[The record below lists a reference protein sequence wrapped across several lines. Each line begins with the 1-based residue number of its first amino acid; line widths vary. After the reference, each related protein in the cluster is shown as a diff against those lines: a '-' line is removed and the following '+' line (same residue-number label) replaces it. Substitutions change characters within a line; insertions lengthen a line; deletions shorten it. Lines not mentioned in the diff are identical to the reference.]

1 MSPTLVIIGVGLY
14 TIVMFAI
21 GFWGFGKTR
30 AGMEDFFLGGRTLG
44 LFVVLCTVWSTL
56 FSAYSYIGLP
66 GAYYRT
72 GVSFF
77 GIAGNILLNSLCMYL
92 LGSRMWAL
100 GKKHGFINMT
110 DLFAERYGS
119 NLVCAIAM
127 IISIGSLLPYIGLQI
142 KGAGLTLQGV
152 TNNVISFE
160 MGLLYIT
167 IVTLIYV
174 MLGGF
179 RSVVWTDVV
188 QSIIMLVGMVGAM
201 FLIADKVAGGVGG
214 VITKAAEIN
223 PKLLSF
229 PGPAGVWTPSMV
241 LTTAMV
247 VGLGG
252 FAWPQISQR
261 MYATKSVRTVKML
274 AFIFPLAALF
284 VNLPP
289 IFIGLAGRVQYPA
302 LKNPDLVFPMMLQE
316 LLPPL
321 FGIIIVLA
329 ILAAIMST
337 VSGQILSL
345 TSIVVRDLYVRFI
358 NPAAANDARITNLS
372 RFILLL
378 VVAGALAFIFW
389 GPVTLVGLL
398 IDASGPIML
407 QVLIVLIGA
416 LYWPR
421 ATKEGAIISMIASE
435 AFLVLLW
442 MKAIKMPIAGIHNGV
457 WAMILGVIL
466 FFVISLLTKPVDRK
480 VLDKFFSPFSSEK
493 RESGRRV

>member
-1 MSPTLVIIGVGLY
+1 MSPTLVIFGVLIY
-14 TIVMFAI
+14 TVVMFAI
-21 GFWGFGKTR
+21 GFWGFRKSR
-30 AGMEDFFLGGRTLG
+30 PSMEDFFLGGRTLG

-72 GVSFF
+72 GISFF

-92 LGSRMWAL
+92 LGTRMWAL
-100 GKKHGFINMT
+100 GKRHGFINMT

-119 NLVCAIAM
+119 NLVCVIAM

-152 TNNVISFE
+152 TNNVISFNT
-160 MGLLYIT
+160 GLLYIT
-167 IVTLIYV
+167 VVVLFYV
-174 MLGGF
+174 ILGGF

-201 FLIADKVAGGVGG
+201 FLIADKVGGGLGG
-214 VITKAAEIN
+214 VIQKAAAMN

-229 PGPAGVWTPSMV
+229 PGPAGIWTPSMV
-241 LTTAMV
+241 LTTCMV

-261 MYATKSVRTVKML
+261 MYATKSMRTIKLL

-289 IFIGLAGRVQYPA
+289 IFIGLAGKVQYPD
-302 LKNPDLVFPMMLQE
+302 LKNADLVFPMMLNE
-316 LLPPL
+316 LVPPV

-337 VSGQILSL
+337 VSGQVLSL
-345 TSIVVRDLYVRFI
+345 TSIIVRDFYVRFF
-358 NPAAANDARITNLS
+358 NPESATQTRITKLS
-372 RFILLL
+372 RFVLLL
-378 VVAGALAFIFW
+378 VVAGALAFVFW
-389 GPVTLVGLL
+389 GPSTLVGLL
-398 IDASGPIML
+398 IEASGPIML
-407 QVLIVLIGA
+407 QVLVVLIGA
-416 LYWPR
+416 LYWR
-421 ATKEGAIISMIASE
+421 KATKEGAIISMVASE
-435 AFLVLLW
+435 IFLVLLW
-442 MKAIKMPIAGIHNGV
+442 TKVIKMPIAGIHNGV

-466 FFVISLLTKPVDRK
+466 FIVVSLATKPVDEK
-480 VLDKFFSPFSSEK
+480 TLDKFFSTFKQS
-493 RESGRRV
+493 

>member
-1 MSPTLVIIGVGLY
+1 MSPTLVIVGVALY
-14 TIVMFAI
+14 TVVMFAI
-21 GFWGFGKTR
+21 GYWGFRKSR
-30 AGMEDFFLGGRTLG
+30 PSMEDFFLGGRTLG
-44 LFVVLCTVWSTL
+44 LFVVLCAVWSTL

-77 GIAGNILLNSLCMYL
+77 GIAGNILLNALCMYL
-92 LGSRMWAL
+92 LGTRMWAL
-100 GKKHGFINMT
+100 GKRHGYINMT

-127 IISIGSLLPYIGLQI
+127 IISIGSLLPYIGLQV

-152 TNNVISFE
+152 TKDVISFNV
-160 MGLLYIT
+160 GLLYIT
-167 IVTLIYV
+167 LVVLFYV

-179 RSVVWTDVV
+179 RSVVWTDVIQAV
-188 QSIIMLVGMVGAM
+188 IMLVGMVGAM
-201 FLIADKVAGGVGG
+201 FIIADKVGGGLGG
-214 VITKAAEIN
+214 VIQKAAAVD

-241 LTTAMV
+241 LTTCMV

-261 MYATKSVRTVKML
+261 MYATKSMRTVKML

-289 IFIGLAGRVQYPA
+289 IFIGLAGKIQYPD
-302 LKNPDLVFPMMLQE
+302 LKNADLVFPMMLND
-316 LLPPL
+316 LLPPA

-345 TSIVVRDLYVRFI
+345 TSIIVRDLYVRFF
-358 NPAAANDARITNLS
+358 NPEAATQARITKLS
-372 RFILLL
+372 RFALLL
-378 VVAGALAFIFW
+378 VVAGALAFVFW
-389 GPVTLVGLL
+389 GPATLVGLL
-398 IDASGPIML
+398 IQASGPIML
-407 QVLIVLIGA
+407 QVLVVLIGA
-416 LYWPR
+416 LYWRR
-421 ATKEGAIISMIASE
+421 ATKAGAIVSMVASE

-442 MKAIKMPIAGIHNGV
+442 LKVVKMPIAGIHDGV

-466 FFVISLLTKPVDRK
+466 FVAVSLMTKPVDEK
-480 VLDKFFSPFSSEK
+480 TLDKFFSTF
-493 RESGRRV
+493 RES

>member
-1 MSPTLVIIGVGLY
+1 MSPTLVIVGVAVY
-14 TIVMFAI
+14 TVVMFAI
-21 GFWGFGKTR
+21 GFWGFRKSR
-30 AGMEDFFLGGRTLG
+30 PSMEDFFLGGRTLG

-72 GVSFF
+72 GISFF

-92 LGSRMWAL
+92 LGSRMWVL

-119 NLVCAIAM
+119 NLVCVLAM
-127 IISIGSLLPYIGLQI
+127 IISIGSLLPYIGLQV

-152 TNNVISFE
+152 TNNVISFNT
-160 MGLLYIT
+160 GLLYIT
-167 IVTLIYV
+167 IVVLFYV
-174 MLGGF
+174 IMGGF

-201 FLIADKVAGGVGG
+201 FLIADKVAGGLGG
-214 VITKAAEIN
+214 VIQKAAAID
-223 PKLLSF
+223 PKLVSF

-241 LTTAMV
+241 LTTCMV
-247 VGLGG
+247 VGMGG

-261 MYATKSVRTVKML
+261 MYATKSLKTIKML

-289 IFIGLAGRVQYPA
+289 IFIGLAGKVQYPA
-302 LKNPDLVFPMMLQE
+302 LKNADLVFPMMLNE

-321 FGIIIVLA
+321 FGVVIVLA

-337 VSGQILSL
+337 VSGQVLSL
-345 TSIVVRDLYVRFI
+345 TSIIVRDLYVRFF
-358 NPAAANDARITNLS
+358 NPESATQTKITKLS
-372 RFILLL
+372 RFVLLI
-378 VVAGALAFIFW
+378 VVAGALAFVFW
-389 GPVTLVGLL
+389 GPATLVGLL

-416 LYWPR
+416 LYWRR
-421 ATKEGAIISMIASE
+421 ATKAGAIVSMIGSE
-435 AFLVLLW
+435 TFLVLLW
-442 MKAIKMPIAGIHNGV
+442 MKVIKMPIAGIHNGV

-466 FFVISLLTKPVDRK
+466 FVVVSLATEPVDEK
-480 VLDKFFSPFSSEK
+480 TLDKFFNTFKE
-493 RESGRRV
+493 

>member
-1 MSPTLVIIGVGLY
+1 MSPTLVIVGVALY
-14 TIVMFAI
+14 TVVMFAI
-21 GFWGFGKTR
+21 GYWGFRKSR
-30 AGMEDFFLGGRTLG
+30 PSMEDFFLGGRTLG
-44 LFVVLCTVWSTL
+44 LFVVLCAVWSTL

-77 GIAGNILLNSLCMYL
+77 GIAGNILLNALCMYL
-92 LGSRMWAL
+92 LGTRMWAL
-100 GKKHGFINMT
+100 GKRHGYINMT

-127 IISIGSLLPYIGLQI
+127 IISIGSLLPYIGLQV

-152 TNNVISFE
+152 TKDVISFNV
-160 MGLLYIT
+160 GLLYIT
-167 IVTLIYV
+167 LVVLFYV

-179 RSVVWTDVV
+179 RSVVWTDVIQAV
-188 QSIIMLVGMVGAM
+188 IMLVGMVGAM
-201 FLIADKVAGGVGG
+201 FIIADKVGGGLGG
-214 VITKAAEIN
+214 VIQKAAAVD

-241 LTTAMV
+241 LTTCMV

-261 MYATKSVRTVKML
+261 MYATKSMRTVKML

-289 IFIGLAGRVQYPA
+289 IFIGLAGKIQYPD
-302 LKNPDLVFPMMLQE
+302 LKNADLVFPMMLND
-316 LLPPL
+316 LLPPA

-345 TSIVVRDLYVRFI
+345 TSIIVRDLYVRFF
-358 NPAAANDARITNLS
+358 NPEAATQARITKLS
-372 RFILLL
+372 RFALLL
-378 VVAGALAFIFW
+378 VVAGALAFVFW
-389 GPVTLVGLL
+389 GPATLVGLL
-398 IDASGPIML
+398 IQASGPIML
-407 QVLIVLIGA
+407 QVLVVLIGA
-416 LYWPR
+416 LYWRR
-421 ATKEGAIISMIASE
+421 ATKAGAIVSMVASE

-442 MKAIKMPIAGIHNGV
+442 LKAVKMPIAGIHDGV

-466 FFVISLLTKPVDRK
+466 FVAVSLMTKPVDEK
-480 VLDKFFSPFSSEK
+480 TLDKFFSTFK
-493 RESGRRV
+493 ES

>member
-1 MSPTLVIIGVGLY
+1 MSPTLVIVGVGLY
-14 TIVMFAI
+14 TILMFAI
-21 GFWGFGKTR
+21 GFWGYGKSR
-30 AGMEDFFLGGRTLG
+30 PSMEDFFLGGRTLG

-72 GVSFF
+72 GISFF
-77 GIAGNILLNSLCMYL
+77 GVAGNILLNSLCMYL
-92 LGSRMWAL
+92 LGSRMWVL

-119 NLVCAIAM
+119 NLVCVIAM

-152 TNNVISFE
+152 TNNVISFN

-167 IVTLIYV
+167 LVVLFYV
-174 MLGGF
+174 LLGGF

-188 QSIIMLVGMVGAM
+188 QSVIMLVGMLGAM
-201 FLIADKVAGGVGG
+201 FLIADKVAGGLGG
-214 VITKAAEIN
+214 VIEKASAIS
-223 PKLLSF
+223 PKLVSF

-261 MYATKSVRTVKML
+261 MYATKRLRTIKML

-289 IFIGLAGRVQYPA
+289 IFIGLAGRVQYPD
-302 LKNPDLVFPMMLQE
+302 LKNPDLVFPLMLNE
-316 LLPPL
+316 LVPPV

-345 TSIVVRDLYVRFI
+345 TSIIVRDFYVRFFD
-358 NPAAANDARITNLS
+358 PAAATEARITKLS

-378 VVAGALAFIFW
+378 VVAGALAFVFW
-389 GPVTLVGLL
+389 GPTTLVGLL

-407 QVLIVLIGA
+407 QVLVVLIGA
-416 LYWPR
+416 LYWER

-435 AFLVLLW
+435 FFLILLW
-442 MKAIKMPIAGIHNGV
+442 TKVIKMPIGGIHNGV

-466 FFVISLLTKPVDRK
+466 FFGISLMTKPVDRK
-480 VLDKFFSPFSSEK
+480 ILDKFFSTF
-493 RESGRRV
+493 RE

>member
-1 MSPTLVIIGVGLY
+1 MSPTLVIVGVAVY
-14 TIVMFAI
+14 TVVMFAI
-21 GFWGFGKTR
+21 GFWGFR
-30 AGMEDFFLGGRTLG
+30 RSRPSMEDFFLGGRTLG

-72 GVSFF
+72 GISFF

-92 LGSRMWAL
+92 LGSRMWIL

-119 NLVCAIAM
+119 NLVCVLAM
-127 IISIGSLLPYIGLQI
+127 IISIGSLLPYIGLQV

-152 TNNVISFE
+152 TNNVISFNT
-160 MGLLYIT
+160 GLLYIT
-167 IVTLIYV
+167 IVVLFYV
-174 MLGGF
+174 IMGGF

-188 QSIIMLVGMVGAM
+188 QSIIMLVGMLGAM
-201 FLIADKVAGGVGG
+201 FLIADKVGGGLGG
-214 VITKAAEIN
+214 VIQKAAAID
-223 PKLLSF
+223 PKLVSF

-241 LTTAMV
+241 LTTCMV

-261 MYATKSVRTVKML
+261 MYATKSLKTIKML

-289 IFIGLAGRVQYPA
+289 IFIGLAGKVQYPA
-302 LKNPDLVFPMMLQE
+302 LKNADLIFPMMLNE
-316 LLPPL
+316 LLPPV

-337 VSGQILSL
+337 VSGQVLSL
-345 TSIVVRDLYVRFI
+345 TSIIVRDLYVRFFD
-358 NPAAANDARITNLS
+358 PESASQTKITKLS
-372 RFILLL
+372 RLVLLI
-378 VVAGALAFIFW
+378 VVAGALAFVFW
-389 GPVTLVGLL
+389 GPATLVGLL

-416 LYWPR
+416 LYWRR
-421 ATKEGAIISMIASE
+421 ATKAGAIISMIASE
-435 AFLVLLW
+435 TFLVLLW
-442 MKAIKMPIAGIHNGV
+442 MKVFKMPIPGIHNGV

-466 FFVISLLTKPVDRK
+466 FVVVSLVTKPVDEK
-480 VLDKFFSPFSSEK
+480 TLEKFFGAFK
-493 RESGRRV
+493 ES

>member
-1 MSPTLVIIGVGLY
+1 MSPTLVIAGVVIY

-21 GFWGFGKTR
+21 GFWGFRKSR
-30 AGMEDFFLGGRTLG
+30 PSMEDFFLGGRTLG

-72 GVSFF
+72 GISFF

-119 NLVCAIAM
+119 NLVCVIAM
-127 IISIGSLLPYIGLQI
+127 IISIASLLPYIGLQV

-152 TNNVISFE
+152 THNVISFNV
-160 MGLLYIT
+160 GLLYIT
-167 IVTLIYV
+167 IVVLFYV
-174 MLGGF
+174 IMGGF

-188 QSIIMLVGMVGAM
+188 QSIIMLIGMLGAM
-201 FLIADKVAGGVGG
+201 FIIADKVGGGLGG
-214 VITKAAEIN
+214 VIQKAAAIN
-223 PKLLSF
+223 PKLVSF
-229 PGPAGVWTPSMV
+229 PGPAGIWTPSMV

-261 MYATKSVRTVKML
+261 MYATKSLKTIKML

-289 IFIGLAGRVQYPA
+289 IFIGLAGKVQYPD
-302 LKNPDLVFPMMLQE
+302 LKNADLVFPMMLND
-316 LLPPL
+316 LVPPV

-337 VSGQILSL
+337 VSGQVLSL
-345 TSIVVRDLYVRFI
+345 TSIIVRDLYVRFFD
-358 NPAAANDARITNLS
+358 PESATQTKITTLS
-372 RFILLL
+372 RFVLLV
-378 VVAGALAFIFW
+378 VVAGALAFVFW
-389 GPVTLVGLL
+389 GPSTLVGLL

-416 LYWPR
+416 LYWRR
-421 ATKEGAIISMIASE
+421 ATKEGAIWSMILSE

-442 MKAIKMPIAGIHNGV
+442 TKAIKMPISGIHNGV

-466 FFVISLLTKPVDRK
+466 FIVISLATKPVDDK
-480 VLDKFFSPFSSEK
+480 TLDKFFSTFK
-493 RESGRRV
+493 Q

>member
-1 MSPTLVIIGVGLY
+1 MSPTLVIVGVGLY
-14 TIVMFAI
+14 TILMFAI
-21 GFWGFGKTR
+21 GFWGYGKSR
-30 AGMEDFFLGGRTLG
+30 PSMEDFFLGGRTLG

-72 GVSFF
+72 GISFF
-77 GIAGNILLNSLCMYL
+77 GVAGNILLNSLCMYL
-92 LGSRMWAL
+92 LGSRMWVL

-119 NLVCAIAM
+119 NLVCVIAM
-127 IISIGSLLPYIGLQI
+127 IISIGSLLPYIGLQV

-152 TNNVISFE
+152 TNNVISFNI
-160 MGLLYIT
+160 GLLYIT
-167 IVTLIYV
+167 LVVLFYV
-174 MLGGF
+174 LLGGF

-188 QSIIMLVGMVGAM
+188 QSIIMLVGMLGAM
-201 FLIADKVAGGVGG
+201 FLIADRVAGGLGG
-214 VITKAAEIN
+214 VIEKASAIS
-223 PKLLSF
+223 PKLVSF

-261 MYATKSVRTVKML
+261 MYATKRLRTIKML

-289 IFIGLAGRVQYPA
+289 IFIGLAGRVQYPD
-302 LKNPDLVFPMMLQE
+302 LKNPDLVFPMMLNE
-316 LLPPL
+316 LVPPV

-345 TSIVVRDLYVRFI
+345 TSIIVRDLYVRFFD
-358 NPAAANDARITNLS
+358 PAAATEARITKLS

-378 VVAGALAFIFW
+378 VVAGALAFVFW

-407 QVLIVLIGA
+407 QVLVVLIGA
-416 LYWPR
+416 LYWER

-435 AFLVLLW
+435 VFLILLW
-442 MKAIKMPIAGIHNGV
+442 TKIIKMPIGGIHNGV

-466 FFVISLLTKPVDRK
+466 FFGISLMTKPVDRK
-480 VLDKFFSPFSSEK
+480 ILDKFFSTF
-493 RESGRRV
+493 RT

>member
-1 MSPTLVIIGVGLY
+1 MSPTLVIVGVAVY
-14 TIVMFAI
+14 TVVMFAI
-21 GFWGFGKTR
+21 GFWGFKKAR
-30 AGMEDFFLGGRTLG
+30 PSMEDFFLGGRTLG

-72 GVSFF
+72 GISFF

-92 LGSRMWAL
+92 LGSRMWVL

-119 NLVCAIAM
+119 NLVCVLAM
-127 IISIGSLLPYIGLQI
+127 IISIGSLLPYIGLQV

-167 IVTLIYV
+167 IVTLCYV
-174 MLGGF
+174 ILGGF

-188 QSIIMLVGMVGAM
+188 QSVIMLVGMLGAM
-201 FLIADKVAGGVGG
+201 FLIADKVAGGLGG
-214 VITKAAEIN
+214 VIQKAAAID
-223 PKLLSF
+223 PKLVSF
-229 PGPAGVWTPSMV
+229 PGPAGIWTPSMI
-241 LTTAMV
+241 LTTCMV
-247 VGLGG
+247 VGMGG

-261 MYATKSVRTVKML
+261 MYATKSLKTIKML
-274 AFIFPLAALF
+274 AFVFPLAALF

-302 LKNPDLVFPMMLQE
+302 LKNADLVFPMMLNE
-316 LLPPL
+316 LVHPV

-345 TSIVVRDLYVRFI
+345 TSIIVRDLYVRFFD
-358 NPAAANDARITNLS
+358 PESATQTKITKLS
-372 RFILLL
+372 RFVLLL
-378 VVAGALAFIFW
+378 VVAGALAFVFW
-389 GPVTLVGLL
+389 GPSTLVDLL
-398 IDASGPIML
+398 IAASGPIML

-416 LYWPR
+416 LYWRR

-442 MKAIKMPIAGIHNGV
+442 LKVIQMPIAGIHNGV

-466 FFVISLLTKPVDRK
+466 FVVVSLVTKPVDEK
-480 VLDKFFSPFSSEK
+480 TLDKFFSTFK
-493 RESGRRV
+493 ES

>member
-1 MSPTLVIIGVGLY
+1 MSPTLVIAGVALY
-14 TIVMFAI
+14 TILMFAI
-21 GFWGFGKTR
+21 GFWGYGKSR
-30 AGMEDFFLGGRTLG
+30 PGMEDFFLGGRTLG

-72 GVSFF
+72 GISFF
-77 GIAGNILLNSLCMYL
+77 GVAGNILLNALCMYL
-92 LGSRMWAL
+92 LGSRMWIL

-119 NLVCAIAM
+119 NLVCVIAM
-127 IISIGSLLPYIGLQI
+127 IISIASLLPYIGLQV

-152 TNNVISFE
+152 TNNVISFNT
-160 MGLLYIT
+160 GLLYIT
-167 IVTLIYV
+167 IVVLFYV
-174 MLGGF
+174 LLGGF

-188 QSIIMLVGMVGAM
+188 QAIIMLVGMVGAM
-201 FLIADKVAGGVGG
+201 FLIADKVAGGLGG
-214 VITKAAEIN
+214 VIEKAAAVS
-223 PKLLSF
+223 PKLVSF

-261 MYATKSVRTVKML
+261 MYATKSLRTIKML
-274 AFIFPLAALF
+274 AFVFPLAALF

-289 IFIGLAGRVQYPA
+289 IFIGLAGRIQYPA
-302 LKNPDLVFPMMLQE
+302 LKNADLVFPVMLNE
-316 LLPPL
+316 LLPPV

-337 VSGQILSL
+337 VSGQVLSL
-345 TSIVVRDLYVRFI
+345 TSIIVRDLYVRFFD
-358 NPAAANDARITNLS
+358 PAAATQARITKLS
-372 RFILLL
+372 RFILVL
-378 VVAGALAFIFW
+378 VVAGALGFVFW
-389 GPVTLVGLL
+389 GPTTLVGLL
-398 IDASGPIML
+398 INASGPIML
-407 QVLIVLIGA
+407 QVLVVLIGA
-416 LYWPR
+416 LYWER

-435 AFLVLLW
+435 VFLVLLW
-442 MKAIKMPIAGIHNGV
+442 TQVVKMPIGGIHNGV

-466 FFVISLLTKPVDRK
+466 FFVISLMTKPVDRK
-480 VLDKFFSPFSSEK
+480 TLDKFFSTF
-493 RESGRRV
+493 RE

>member
-1 MSPTLVIIGVGLY
+1 MSPTLVIAGVVIY

-21 GFWGFGKTR
+21 GFWGFRKSR
-30 AGMEDFFLGGRTLG
+30 PSMEDFFLGGRTLG

-72 GVSFF
+72 GISFF

-119 NLVCAIAM
+119 NLVCVIAM
-127 IISIGSLLPYIGLQI
+127 IISIASLLPYIGLQV

-152 TNNVISFE
+152 THNVISFNT
-160 MGLLYIT
+160 GLLYIT
-167 IVTLIYV
+167 IVVLFYV
-174 MLGGF
+174 IMGGF

-188 QSIIMLVGMVGAM
+188 QSIIMLIGMLGAM
-201 FLIADKVAGGVGG
+201 FIIADKVGGGLGG
-214 VITKAAEIN
+214 VIQKAAAIN
-223 PKLLSF
+223 PKLVSF
-229 PGPAGVWTPSMV
+229 PGPAGIWTPSMV

-261 MYATKSVRTVKML
+261 MYATKSLKTIKML

-289 IFIGLAGRVQYPA
+289 IFIGLAGKVQYPD
-302 LKNPDLVFPMMLQE
+302 LKNADLVFPMMLND
-316 LLPPL
+316 LVPPV

-337 VSGQILSL
+337 VSGQVLSL
-345 TSIVVRDLYVRFI
+345 TSIIVRDLYVRFFD
-358 NPAAANDARITNLS
+358 PESATQTKITTLS
-372 RFILLL
+372 RFVLLV
-378 VVAGALAFIFW
+378 VVAGALAFVFW
-389 GPVTLVGLL
+389 GPSTLVGLL

-416 LYWPR
+416 LYWRR
-421 ATKEGAIISMIASE
+421 ATKEGAIWSMILSE

-442 MKAIKMPIAGIHNGV
+442 TKAIKMPISGIHNGV

-466 FFVISLLTKPVDRK
+466 FIVISLATKPVDDK
-480 VLDKFFSPFSSEK
+480 TLDKFFSTFK
-493 RESGRRV
+493 Q

>member
-1 MSPTLVIIGVGLY
+1 MSPTLVIAGVVIY

-21 GFWGFGKTR
+21 GFWGFRKSR
-30 AGMEDFFLGGRTLG
+30 PSMEDFFLGGRTLG

-72 GVSFF
+72 GISFF

-119 NLVCAIAM
+119 NLVCVIAM
-127 IISIGSLLPYIGLQI
+127 IISIASLLPYIGLQV

-152 TNNVISFE
+152 THNVISFNV
-160 MGLLYIT
+160 GLLYIT
-167 IVTLIYV
+167 IVVLFYV
-174 MLGGF
+174 VMGGF

-188 QSIIMLVGMVGAM
+188 QSIIMLIGMLGAM
-201 FLIADKVAGGVGG
+201 FIIADKVGGGLGG
-214 VITKAAEIN
+214 VIQKAAAIN
-223 PKLLSF
+223 PKLVSF
-229 PGPAGVWTPSMV
+229 PGPAGIWTPSMV

-261 MYATKSVRTVKML
+261 MYATKSLKTIKML

-289 IFIGLAGRVQYPA
+289 IFIGLAGKVQYPD
-302 LKNPDLVFPMMLQE
+302 LKNADLVFPMMLND
-316 LLPPL
+316 LVPPV

-337 VSGQILSL
+337 VSGQVLSL
-345 TSIVVRDLYVRFI
+345 TSIIVRDLYVRFFD
-358 NPAAANDARITNLS
+358 PESATQTKITTLS
-372 RFILLL
+372 RFVLLV
-378 VVAGALAFIFW
+378 VVAGALAFVFW
-389 GPVTLVGLL
+389 GPSTLVGLL

-416 LYWPR
+416 LYWRR
-421 ATKEGAIISMIASE
+421 ATKEGAIWSMILSE

-442 MKAIKMPIAGIHNGV
+442 TKAIKMPISGIHNGV

-466 FFVISLLTKPVDRK
+466 FIVISLATKPVDDK
-480 VLDKFFSPFSSEK
+480 TLDKFFSTFK
-493 RESGRRV
+493 Q

>member
-14 TIVMFAI
+14 TILMFAI

-30 AGMEDFFLGGRTLG
+30 PSMEDFFLGGRTLG

-72 GVSFF
+72 GISFF

-92 LGSRMWAL
+92 LGSRMWVL

-119 NLVCAIAM
+119 NLVCVIAM
-127 IISIGSLLPYIGLQI
+127 IISIGSLLPYIGLQV

-152 TNNVISFE
+152 TNGMISFE
-160 MGLLYIT
+160 TGLLYIT
-167 IVTLIYV
+167 IVTLFYV

-188 QSIIMLVGMVGAM
+188 QSIIMLVGMLGAM
-201 FLIADKVAGGVGG
+201 FLIADKVGGGLGG
-214 VITKAAEIN
+214 VIQKAAAID
-223 PKLLSF
+223 PKLVSF

-241 LTTAMV
+241 LTTCMV
-247 VGLGG
+247 VGMGG

-261 MYATKSVRTVKML
+261 MYATKSLRTVKML

-289 IFIGLAGRVQYPA
+289 IFIGLAGKVQYPA
-302 LKNPDLVFPMMLQE
+302 LKNADLVFPMMLNE
-316 LLPPL
+316 LVPPV

-345 TSIVVRDLYVRFI
+345 TSIIVRDIYVRFFD
-358 NPAAANDARITNLS
+358 PESATQTKITKLS
-372 RFILLL
+372 RFVLLI
-378 VVAGALAFIFW
+378 VVAGALAFVFW
-389 GPVTLVGLL
+389 GPATLVGLL

-407 QVLIVLIGA
+407 QVLVVLIGA
-416 LYWPR
+416 LYWRR
-421 ATKEGAIISMIASE
+421 ATKAGAIISMIGSE
-435 AFLVLLW
+435 TFLVLLW
-442 MKAIKMPIAGIHNGV
+442 MKLVKMPIAGIHNGV

-466 FFVISLLTKPVDRK
+466 FVVVSLVTKPVDEK
-480 VLDKFFSPFSSEK
+480 TLEKFFGAFK
-493 RESGRRV
+493 ES

>member
-1 MSPTLVIIGVGLY
+1 MSPTLVIVGVALY
-14 TIVMFAI
+14 TVVMFAI
-21 GFWGFGKTR
+21 GFWGFRKSR
-30 AGMEDFFLGGRTLG
+30 PSMEDFFLGGRTLG
-44 LFVVLCTVWSTL
+44 LFVVLCAVWSTL

-77 GIAGNILLNSLCMYL
+77 GIAGNILLNALCMYL

-100 GKKHGFINMT
+100 GKRHGYINMT
-110 DLFAERYGS
+110 DLFADRYGS

-127 IISIGSLLPYIGLQI
+127 IISIGSLLPYIGLQV

-152 TNNVISFE
+152 TKDVISFNL
-160 MGLLYIT
+160 GLFYIT
-167 IVTLIYV
+167 IVVLFYV

-179 RSVVWTDVV
+179 RSVVWTDVI
-188 QSIIMLVGMVGAM
+188 QAIIMLIGMVGAM
-201 FLIADKVAGGVGG
+201 FIIADKVGGGLGG
-214 VITKAAEIN
+214 VIQKAAAVD
-223 PKLLSF
+223 PKLVSF
-229 PGPAGVWTPSMV
+229 PGPAGIWTPSMV
-241 LTTAMV
+241 LTTCMV

-261 MYATKSVRTVKML
+261 MYATKSMRTVKML

-289 IFIGLAGRVQYPA
+289 IFIGLAGKLQYPD
-302 LKNPDLVFPMMLQE
+302 LKNADLVFPMMLND
-316 LLPPL
+316 LLPPA

-345 TSIVVRDLYVRFI
+345 TSIIVRDLYVRFF
-358 NPAAANDARITNLS
+358 NPEAATQARITKLS
-372 RFILLL
+372 RFALLL
-378 VVAGALAFIFW
+378 VVVGALAFVFW
-389 GPVTLVGLL
+389 GPTTLVGLL
-398 IDASGPIML
+398 IEASGPIML

-416 LYWPR
+416 LYWR
-421 ATKEGAIISMIASE
+421 KATKEGAIVSMIASE

-442 MKAIKMPIAGIHNGV
+442 LKVVKMPIGGIHNGV
-457 WAMILGVIL
+457 WAMMLGVIL
-466 FFVISLLTKPVDRK
+466 FFVVSLMTKPVDEK
-480 VLDKFFSPFSSEK
+480 TLDKFFSTFKKS
-493 RESGRRV
+493 

>member
-1 MSPTLVIIGVGLY
+1 MSPTLVIVGVGLY
-14 TIVMFAI
+14 TILMFAI
-21 GFWGFGKTR
+21 GFWGYGKSR
-30 AGMEDFFLGGRTLG
+30 PSMEDFFLGGRTLG

-72 GVSFF
+72 GISFF
-77 GIAGNILLNSLCMYL
+77 GVAGNILLNSLCMYL
-92 LGSRMWAL
+92 LGSRMWVL

-119 NLVCAIAM
+119 NLVCVIAM

-152 TNNVISFE
+152 TNNVISFN

-167 IVTLIYV
+167 LVVLFYV
-174 MLGGF
+174 LLGGF

-188 QSIIMLVGMVGAM
+188 QSIIMLVGMLGAM
-201 FLIADKVAGGVGG
+201 FLIADKVAGGLGG
-214 VITKAAEIN
+214 VIEKASAIS
-223 PKLLSF
+223 PKLVSF

-261 MYATKSVRTVKML
+261 MYATKRLRTIKML

-289 IFIGLAGRVQYPA
+289 ILIGLAGRVQYPD
-302 LKNPDLVFPMMLQE
+302 LKNPDLVFPLMLNE
-316 LLPPL
+316 LVPPV

-345 TSIVVRDLYVRFI
+345 TSIIVRDFYVRFFD
-358 NPAAANDARITNLS
+358 PAAATEARITKLS

-378 VVAGALAFIFW
+378 VVAGALAFVFW

-407 QVLIVLIGA
+407 QVLVVLIGA
-416 LYWPR
+416 LYWER

-435 AFLVLLW
+435 FFLILLW
-442 MKAIKMPIAGIHNGV
+442 TKVIKMPIGGIHNGV

-466 FFVISLLTKPVDRK
+466 FFVISLMTKPVDRK
-480 VLDKFFSPFSSEK
+480 ILDKFFSTF
-493 RESGRRV
+493 RE

>member
-1 MSPTLVIIGVGLY
+1 MSPTLVIVGVGLY
-14 TIVMFAI
+14 TILMFAI
-21 GFWGFGKTR
+21 GFWGYGKSR
-30 AGMEDFFLGGRTLG
+30 PSMEDFFLGGRTLG

-72 GVSFF
+72 GISFF
-77 GIAGNILLNSLCMYL
+77 GVAGNILLNSLCMYL
-92 LGSRMWAL
+92 LGSRMWVL

-119 NLVCAIAM
+119 NLVCVIAM

-152 TNNVISFE
+152 TNNVISFN

-167 IVTLIYV
+167 LVVLFYV
-174 MLGGF
+174 LLGGF

-188 QSIIMLVGMVGAM
+188 QSIIMLVGMLGAM
-201 FLIADKVAGGVGG
+201 FLIADKVAGGLGG
-214 VITKAAEIN
+214 VIEKASAIS
-223 PKLLSF
+223 PKLVSF

-261 MYATKSVRTVKML
+261 MYATKRLRTIKML

-289 IFIGLAGRVQYPA
+289 IFIGLAGRVQYPD
-302 LKNPDLVFPMMLQE
+302 LKNPDLVFPLMLNE
-316 LLPPL
+316 LVPPV

-345 TSIVVRDLYVRFI
+345 TSIIVRDFYVRFFD
-358 NPAAANDARITNLS
+358 PAAATEARITKLS

-378 VVAGALAFIFW
+378 VVAGALAFVFW
-389 GPVTLVGLL
+389 GPTTLVGLL

-407 QVLIVLIGA
+407 QVLVVLIGA
-416 LYWPR
+416 LYWER

-435 AFLVLLW
+435 FFLILLW
-442 MKAIKMPIAGIHNGV
+442 TKVIKMPIGGIHNGV

-466 FFVISLLTKPVDRK
+466 FFGISLMTKPVDRK
-480 VLDKFFSPFSSEK
+480 ILDKFFSTF
-493 RESGRRV
+493 RE

>member
-1 MSPTLVIIGVGLY
+1 
-14 TIVMFAI
+14 
-21 GFWGFGKTR
+21 
-30 AGMEDFFLGGRTLG
+30 
-44 LFVVLCTVWSTL
+44 
-56 FSAYSYIGLP
+56 
-66 GAYYRT
+66 
-72 GVSFF
+72 
-77 GIAGNILLNSLCMYL
+77 MYL
-92 LGSRMWAL
+92 LGSRMWTL

-119 NLVCAIAM
+119 NLVCVIAM

-152 TNNVISFE
+152 TNNVISFNI
-160 MGLLYIT
+160 GLLYIT
-167 IVTLIYV
+167 LVVLFYV
-174 MLGGF
+174 LLGGF

-201 FLIADKVAGGVGG
+201 FLITDKVAGGLGG
-214 VITKAAEIN
+214 VIEKAAAIS
-223 PKLLSF
+223 PKLVSF

-261 MYATKSVRTVKML
+261 MYATKRLKTIKML

-289 IFIGLAGRVQYPA
+289 IFIGLAGRVQYPD
-302 LKNPDLVFPMMLQE
+302 LKNPDLVFPMMLNE
-316 LLPPL
+316 LLPPF

-337 VSGQILSL
+337 VSGQVLSL
-345 TSIVVRDLYVRFI
+345 TSIIVRDLYVRFFD
-358 NPAAANDARITNLS
+358 PAAATQARITKLS
-372 RFILLL
+372 RFILLV
-378 VVAGALAFIFW
+378 VVAGALAFVFW
-389 GPVTLVGLL
+389 GPTTLVGLL

-407 QVLIVLIGA
+407 QVLVVLIGA
-416 LYWPR
+416 LYWER

-435 AFLVLLW
+435 VFLVLLW
-442 MKAIKMPIAGIHNGV
+442 MKVIKMPIGGIHNGV
-457 WAMILGVIL
+457 WAMILGVVL
-466 FFVISLLTKPVDRK
+466 FFVISLMTKPVDRK
-480 VLDKFFSPFSSEK
+480 TLDKFFSTFK
-493 RESGRRV
+493 A

>member
-1 MSPTLVIIGVGLY
+1 MSPTLVIVGVGLY
-14 TIVMFAI
+14 TILMFAI
-21 GFWGFGKTR
+21 GFWGYGR
-30 AGMEDFFLGGRTLG
+30 SRPSMEDFFLGGRTLG

-72 GVSFF
+72 GISFF
-77 GIAGNILLNSLCMYL
+77 GVAGNILLNALCMYL
-92 LGSRMWAL
+92 LGSRMWTL

-119 NLVCAIAM
+119 NLVCVLAM
-127 IISIGSLLPYIGLQI
+127 IISIASLLPYIGLQV

-152 TNNVISFE
+152 TNNVISFNT
-160 MGLLYIT
+160 GLLYIT
-167 IVTLIYV
+167 IVVLCYV

-188 QSIIMLVGMVGAM
+188 QAIIMLVGMVGAM
-201 FLIADKVAGGVGG
+201 FLIADKVAGGLGG
-214 VITKAAEIN
+214 VIEKAAAVN
-223 PKLLSF
+223 PKLVSF

-261 MYATKSVRTVKML
+261 MYATKSLRTIKML
-274 AFIFPLAALF
+274 AFVFPLAALF

-289 IFIGLAGRVQYPA
+289 IFIGLAGRIQYPG
-302 LKNPDLVFPMMLQE
+302 LKNADLVFPMMLNE
-316 LLPPL
+316 LLPPVL
-321 FGIIIVLA
+321 GIIIVLA

-337 VSGQILSL
+337 VSGQVLSL
-345 TSIVVRDLYVRFI
+345 TSIIVRDLYVRFFD
-358 NPAAANDARITNLS
+358 PAAATQARITKLS

-378 VVAGALAFIFW
+378 VVAGALAFVFW
-389 GPVTLVGLL
+389 GPTTLVGLL
-398 IDASGPIML
+398 INASGPIML
-407 QVLIVLIGA
+407 QVLVVLIGA
-416 LYWPR
+416 LYWKR

-435 AFLVLLW
+435 VFLVLLW
-442 MKAIKMPIAGIHNGV
+442 TKVIRMPIGGIHNGV
-457 WAMILGVIL
+457 WAMILGMIL
-466 FFVISLLTKPVDRK
+466 FFVISLVTRPVDQK
-480 VLDKFFSPFSSEK
+480 TLDKFFNTF
-493 RESGRRV
+493 RE

>member
-14 TIVMFAI
+14 TILMFAI

-30 AGMEDFFLGGRTLG
+30 PSMEDFFLGGRTLG

-72 GVSFF
+72 GISFF

-92 LGSRMWAL
+92 LGSRMWVL

-119 NLVCAIAM
+119 NLVCVIAM
-127 IISIGSLLPYIGLQI
+127 IISIGSLLPYIGLQV

-152 TNNVISFE
+152 TNGVISFE
-160 MGLLYIT
+160 TGLLYIT
-167 IVTLIYV
+167 IVTLFYV

-188 QSIIMLVGMVGAM
+188 QSIIMLVGMLGAM
-201 FLIADKVAGGVGG
+201 FLIADKVGGGLGG
-214 VITKAAEIN
+214 VIQKAAAID

-241 LTTAMV
+241 LTTCMV
-247 VGLGG
+247 VGMGG

-261 MYATKSVRTVKML
+261 MYATKSLKTVKML

-289 IFIGLAGRVQYPA
+289 IFIGLAGKVQYPA
-302 LKNPDLVFPMMLQE
+302 LKNADLVFPMMLNE
-316 LLPPL
+316 LVPPV

-345 TSIVVRDLYVRFI
+345 TSIIVRDIYVRFFD
-358 NPAAANDARITNLS
+358 PESATQTKITKLS
-372 RFILLL
+372 RFVLLI
-378 VVAGALAFIFW
+378 VVAGALAFVFW
-389 GPVTLVGLL
+389 GPATLVGLL

-407 QVLIVLIGA
+407 QVLVVLIGA
-416 LYWPR
+416 LYWRR
-421 ATKEGAIISMIASE
+421 ATKAGAIISMIGSE
-435 AFLVLLW
+435 TFLVLLW
-442 MKAIKMPIAGIHNGV
+442 MKVVKMPIAGIHNGV
-457 WAMILGVIL
+457 WAMIFGVIL
-466 FFVISLLTKPVDRK
+466 FVVVSLLTKPVDEK
-480 VLDKFFSPFSSEK
+480 TIEKFFGAFK
-493 RESGRRV
+493 ES